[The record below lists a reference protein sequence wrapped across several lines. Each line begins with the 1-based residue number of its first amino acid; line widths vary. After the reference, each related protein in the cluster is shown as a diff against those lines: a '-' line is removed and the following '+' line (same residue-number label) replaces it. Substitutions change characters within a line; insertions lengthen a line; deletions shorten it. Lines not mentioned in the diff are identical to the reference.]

1 MWIFTYVYFFW
12 GEKKSFLALRYTDM
26 VGCSLEMIL
35 PELPSTTAIYQRSVG
50 SDKFKGEVWGQE
62 DRPLVLSWVALLIQV
77 T

>member
-1 MWIFTYVYFFW
+1 MDFHLCVFFF

-26 VGCSLEMIL
+26 VGRSLEMIL
-35 PELPSTTAIYQRSVG
+35 PEPPSTTAIYQRSAG

-62 DRPLVLSWVALLIQV
+62 DQPLVLSWVALLIQV